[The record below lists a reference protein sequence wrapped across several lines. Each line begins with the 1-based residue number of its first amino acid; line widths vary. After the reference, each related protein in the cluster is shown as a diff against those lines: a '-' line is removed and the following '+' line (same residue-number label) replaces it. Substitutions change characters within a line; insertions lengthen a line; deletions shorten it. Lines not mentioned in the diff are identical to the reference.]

1 MNKFFSIVFIFLVGL
16 IINFYNLQPNK
27 QDEQKNKIRKI
38 FLTEDFSHIRD
49 TLYTFD
55 TVFVEINL
63 KKQNAIIHFKSGRK
77 KLMKISGGTTA
88 LEKGEKTKEGLF
100 VIQSKMP
107 KWHSRQFDNTLM
119 LNWMGFNFG
128 IGFHA
133 LLGNSYYNNLG
144 KRNSSHGCVRL
155 SREDAVDMYSLISL
169 GTPVLVHQENNAIIV
184 SFADSNDNYIHYSFS
199 ELKKI
204 LPDRLN
210 SLYAG
215 RYFLNIQDKLV
226 IDKSNI
232 FHSGLNIGDNSLIP
246 KKQLLPIAFIT
257 DNLPESDNLN
267 NHFFHNVKLDSS
279 KINPTKNKK
288 E

>member
-1 MNKFFSIVFIFLVGL
+1 MNKIFSIVFIFLIGL
-16 IINFYNLQPNK
+16 IINFYKFQPNK
-27 QDEQKNKIRKI
+27 QDEQKDKIRKI

-55 TVFVEINL
+55 TVFVEVNL
-63 KKQNAIIHFKSGRK
+63 KKQNGILHFKSGRE
-77 KLMKISGGTTA
+77 KLFKISGGTTA
-88 LEKGEKTKEGLF
+88 LENGEETKEGLF
-100 VIQSKMP
+100 VIQSKMT

-133 LLGNSYYNNLG
+133 LLGNSYYYNLG

-169 GTPVLVHQENNAIIV
+169 GTPVLVHRENNAITV

-204 LPDRLN
+204 LTDRLN

-257 DNLPESDNLN
+257 DNLPKTDNLN
-267 NHFFHNVKLDSS
+267 NHFFYNVKLDSS
-279 KINPTKNKK
+279 ILNSTKSKK